1 MIYIKLN
8 KKDQYIFTSER
19 LGFRNWNHIDLEELV
34 ELNSDEMVMEHFPKT
49 LTENEVGE
57 LIKSLKK
64 HFALNGFTYYA
75 TEIKETGTFVGMIG
89 LALQE
94 YKTAYTPAIDIGW
107 RLKRSTWGR
116 GYATEGA
123 KRCLEFAF
131 NELALNTIISVCTIQ
146 NRKSENV
153 MRKIGMKK
161 IGEFNHPNMI
171 HHPDYEK
178 HLCYEISKNPKNLN

>member
-19 LGFRNWNHIDLEELV
+19 LGFRNWNHMDLEELV

-75 TEIKETGTFVGMIG
+75 TE
-89 LALQE
+89 
-94 YKTAYTPAIDIGW
+94 
-107 RLKRSTWGR
+107 
-116 GYATEGA
+116 GA

-131 NELALNTIISVCTIQ
+131 NELALNKIISVCTIQ